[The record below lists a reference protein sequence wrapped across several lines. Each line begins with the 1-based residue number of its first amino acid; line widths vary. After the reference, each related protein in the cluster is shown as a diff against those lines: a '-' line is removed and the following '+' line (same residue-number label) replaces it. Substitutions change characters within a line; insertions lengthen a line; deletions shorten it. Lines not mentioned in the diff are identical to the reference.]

1 MCGVF
6 DACSIRAAARA
17 GGCGH
22 IRASEQLRGFQRVHP
37 QHHAN
42 SLGRLYVRD
51 VRVRTCSARPCRL
64 DANGAGARKGFIRRK
79 KLIDTT
85 IA

>member
-42 SLGRLYVRD
+42 SLGRLYVHNGRL
-51 VRVRTCSARPCRL
+51 RP
-64 DANGAGARKGFIRRK
+64 
-79 KLIDTT
+79 
-85 IA
+85 